1 MITNHNL
8 VSFLSSQFSVEIAD
22 NEYEMELFTGG
33 ILDSFSV
40 VDLVLFVESEE
51 RVKMNPAELIMENL
65 DSIAKIL
72 RFCESKRSGQ
82 KPPASRPTLEPEV
95 AINLGI

>member
-1 MITNHNL
+1 MITHDKIL
-8 VSFLSSQFSVEIAD
+8 TFLGTQFSVGLAEID
-22 NEYEMELFTGG
+22 CHTELFTGG

-51 RVKMNPAELIMENL
+51 NIKMNQAELVMDNL

-72 RFCESKRSGQ
+72 RFCDSKRARQ
-82 KPPASRPTLEPEV
+82 TLASIPS
-95 AINLGI
+95 